1 VGGFQR
7 ARSPEQIAQRRAA
20 VLAAAEQMLA
30 ELPVSEITLNELS
43 RRVGLAKSNVLR
55 YFESR
60 EAVLLA
66 LLARESQTVLD
77 ELAAELVLTS
87 GAEASVADRCER
99 LAATIAA
106 ALARHPQLCDLNS
119 NSAAVLERN
128 ISVETAAAFKRS
140 AIDTTGR
147 AGAGGGVPVRR
158 HRDHVLRCAV
168 EPRQPAARGRGGLRD
183 PSRADGHARGVR
195 LHPARDVGDDACRS
209 ARSST
214 SLTAAVI
221 SRACCAPETPR
232 RRPTT
237 DRVWTPPRGDESIA

>member
-147 AGAGGGVPVRR
+147 FAELVRDYVPELGPEAAFRFVATAITFSGALWS
-158 HRDHVLRCAV
+158 HVNPPPAV
-168 EPRQPAARGRGGLRD
+168 EEVYATHPELTVMRVEFGSTLRETLATMLAGLLAR
-183 PSRADGHARGVR
+183 
-195 LHPARDVGDDACRS
+195 
-209 ARSST
+209 
-214 SLTAAVI
+214 
-221 SRACCAPETPR
+221 
-232 RRPTT
+232 
-237 DRVWTPPRGDESIA
+237 PPR

>member
-1 VGGFQR
+1 MGAVGGFQR

-66 LLARESQTVLD
+66 LLARESQIVLG
-77 ELAAELVLTS
+77 ELAAELVTLPA
-87 GAEASVADRCER
+87 AEASVTDRCEQ
-99 LAATIAA
+99 LAATITA
-106 ALARHPQLCDLNS
+106 ALARHPKLCDLNS

-140 AIDTTGR
+140 AIATTERFAELVREHVPELGPEAAFR
-147 AGAGGGVPVRR
+147 FVATAITFSGALWS
-158 HRDHVLRCAV
+158 HVNPPLAV
-168 EPRQPAARGRGGLRD
+168 QEVYANYPELTVMR
-183 PSRADGHARGVR
+183 VEF
-195 LHPARDVGDDACRS
+195 
-209 ARSST
+209 SST
-214 SLTAAVI
+214 L
-221 SRACCAPETPR
+221 RETLATVLAGLLAR
-232 RRPTT
+232 
-237 DRVWTPPRGDESIA
+237 PPR